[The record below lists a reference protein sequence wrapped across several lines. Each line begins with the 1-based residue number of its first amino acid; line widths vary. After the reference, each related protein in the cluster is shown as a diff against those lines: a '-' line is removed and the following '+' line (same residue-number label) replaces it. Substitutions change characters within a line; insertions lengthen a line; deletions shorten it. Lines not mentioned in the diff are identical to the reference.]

1 MAESGLKEA
10 IEGLEKLKFAMILNI
25 VLIVFIVV
33 AFIVAIFA
41 TVSARSPIPL
51 AVAVLLLASFA
62 YPLWLMARAYGMFHK
77 VFSWR
82 NSYRR
87 AQLLSMV
94 MAGLFVI
101 LPVVILVWVAS
112 GWDPSPNPLT
122 RVLGYFVGL
131 AVAAVYA
138 KAHMDLA
145 EDTSTVYFVYFAV
158 AEILTALF
166 SFIPEL
172 SLVIWLIGLVL
183 FFVAVREAREE
194 LLNRML
200 AGK

>member
-33 AFIVAIFA
+33 AFIVAIFVA
-41 TVSARSPIPL
+41 ASARSPIPL
-51 AVAVLLLASFA
+51 AVAALLLVSFA
-62 YPLWLMARAYGMFHK
+62 YPLWLAAVAYGKFHK
-77 VFSWR
+77 AFPWR
-82 NSYRR
+82 NSYRW

-94 MAGLFVI
+94 GAGLIVI
-101 LPVVILVWVAS
+101 SPVVASVWVAS
-112 GWDPSPNPLT
+112 GWDPPNLLM

-131 AVAAVYA
+131 GIAAVYA
-138 KAHMDLA
+138 KAYMDLA
-145 EDTSTVYFVYFAV
+145 EDTSTVYFKYLAV
-158 AEILTALF
+158 AEVLSALF
-166 SFIPEL
+166 SFIEAL
-172 SLVIWLIGLVL
+172 SLVIGLIGLVL

>member
-1 MAESGLKEA
+1 M
-10 IEGLEKLKFAMILNI
+10 I
-25 VLIVFIVV
+25 VLAVFLVV
-33 AFIVAIFA
+33 AFIVAIFVA
-41 TVSARSPIPL
+41 ASTRSAIPL
-51 AVAVLLLASFA
+51 AVAFLFLASFA
-62 YPLWLMARAYGMFHK
+62 YPLWLMARAYGIFHK

-94 MAGLFVI
+94 MAGLSVI
-101 LPVVILVWVAS
+101 LLVVILIWVAS
-112 GWDPSPNPLT
+112 GWDPSPNPSM

-145 EDTSTVYFVYFAV
+145 EDTSTIYFVYFAV
-158 AEILTALF
+158 AEILSALF

-172 SLVIWLIGLVL
+172 SLVIGLIGLVL

>member
-1 MAESGLKEA
+1 MADSGLKEA
-10 IEGLEKLKFAMILNI
+10 IEGLEMLKFAMILNI

-33 AFIVAIFA
+33 AFIVAIFVA
-41 TVSARSPIPL
+41 AFAQSPIPL

-62 YPLWLMARAYGMFHK
+62 YPLWFAAMAYGKFHK
-77 VFSWR
+77 AFPWR
-82 NSYRR
+82 NSYRQ

-94 MAGLFVI
+94 MAGLSVI
-101 LPVVILVWVAS
+101 LPVVILVWVES
-112 GWDPSPNPLT
+112 GWDPPNLLM
-122 RVLGYFVGL
+122 RVLGYFVEL

-138 KAHMDLA
+138 KAHIDLA
-145 EDTSTVYFVYFAV
+145 EDTSTIYFMYFAV
-158 AEILTALF
+158 VEILAALF

-172 SLVIWLIGLVL
+172 SLVIGLIGLVL

>member
-1 MAESGLKEA
+1 MADSGLKEA
-10 IEGLEKLKFAMILNI
+10 IEGLEMLKFAMILNI

-33 AFIVAIFA
+33 AFIVAIFVA
-41 TVSARSPIPL
+41 AFARSPIPL

-62 YPLWLMARAYGMFHK
+62 YPLWFAAVAYGKFHK
-77 VFSWR
+77 AFPWR
-82 NSYRR
+82 DSYRR

-94 MAGLFVI
+94 MAGLSVI

-112 GWDPSPNPLT
+112 GWDPPNLLM

-158 AEILTALF
+158 AEILSALF

-172 SLVIWLIGLVL
+172 SLVIGLIGLVL

-194 LLNRML
+194 LLSRML

>member
-1 MAESGLKEA
+1 MADSGLKEA
-10 IEGLEKLKFAMILNI
+10 IEGLEMLKFAMILNI

-33 AFIVAIFA
+33 AIIVAIFVA
-41 TVSARSPIPL
+41 AFARSPIPL

-62 YPLWLMARAYGMFHK
+62 YPLWFAAVAYGKFHK
-77 VFSWR
+77 AFPWR
-82 NSYRR
+82 DSYRW

-94 MAGLFVI
+94 GAGLIVI
-101 LPVVILVWVAS
+101 SPVVFSVWVAA
-112 GWDPSPNPLT
+112 GWELSLDPLM
-122 RVLGYFVGL
+122 RVLGYFVGV

-145 EDTSTVYFVYFAV
+145 EDTSTIYFMYFAV
-158 AEILTALF
+158 AEILSALF
-166 SFIPEL
+166 SFIQEL
-172 SLVIWLIGLVL
+172 SLVIGLIGLVL
-183 FFVAVREAREE
+183 FFVAVREARKE

>member
-1 MAESGLKEA
+1 MADSGLKEA
-10 IEGLEKLKFAMILNI
+10 IEGLEMLKFAMILNI

-33 AFIVAIFA
+33 AFIVAIFVA
-41 TVSARSPIPL
+41 AFARSPIPL

-62 YPLWLMARAYGMFHK
+62 YPLWFAAVAYGKFHK
-77 VFSWR
+77 AFPWR
-82 NSYRR
+82 DSYRR

-94 MAGLFVI
+94 MAGLSVI

-112 GWDPSPNPLT
+112 GWDPPNLLM

-158 AEILTALF
+158 AEILSALF

-172 SLVIWLIGLVL
+172 SLVIGLIGLVL

-200 AGK
+200 ADK

>member
-1 MAESGLKEA
+1 VADSGLKEA
-10 IEGLEKLKFAMILNI
+10 IEGLEMLKFAMILNI

-33 AFIVAIFA
+33 AFIVAIFVA
-41 TVSARSPIPL
+41 AFAQSPIPL

-62 YPLWLMARAYGMFHK
+62 YPLWFAAMAYGKFHK
-77 VFSWR
+77 AFPWR
-82 NSYRR
+82 NSYRQ

-94 MAGLFVI
+94 MAGLSVI
-101 LPVVILVWVAS
+101 LPVVILVWVES
-112 GWDPSPNPLT
+112 GWDPPNLLM

-138 KAHMDLA
+138 KADIDLA
-145 EDTSTVYFVYFAV
+145 EDTSTIYFMYFAV
-158 AEILTALF
+158 AEILAALF

-172 SLVIWLIGLVL
+172 SLVIGLIGLVL
-183 FFVAVREAREE
+183 FFIAVREAREE

>member
-1 MAESGLKEA
+1 MADSGQKEA
-10 IEGLEKLKFAMILNI
+10 IEGLEMLKFAMILNI

-33 AFIVAIFA
+33 AFIVAIFVA
-41 TVSARSPIPL
+41 AFARSPIPL

-62 YPLWLMARAYGMFHK
+62 YPLWFAAVAYGKFHK
-77 VFSWR
+77 AFPWR
-82 NSYRR
+82 DSYRR

-94 MAGLFVI
+94 MAGLSVI

-112 GWDPSPNPLT
+112 GWDPPNLLM

-158 AEILTALF
+158 AEILSALF

-172 SLVIWLIGLVL
+172 SLVIGLIGLVL

>member
-1 MAESGLKEA
+1 MADSGLKEA
-10 IEGLEKLKFAMILNI
+10 IEGLEMLKFAMILNI

-33 AFIVAIFA
+33 AFIVAIFVA
-41 TVSARSPIPL
+41 AFARSPIPL

-62 YPLWLMARAYGMFHK
+62 YPLWFAAVAYGKFHK
-77 VFSWR
+77 AFPWR
-82 NSYRR
+82 DSYRR

-94 MAGLFVI
+94 MAGLSVI

-112 GWDPSPNPLT
+112 GWDPPNLLM

-138 KAHMDLA
+138 KAHTDLA

-158 AEILTALF
+158 AEILSALF

-172 SLVIWLIGLVL
+172 SLVIGLIGLVL

-194 LLNRML
+194 LLSRML

>member
-10 IEGLEKLKFAMILNI
+10 IEGLEMLKFAMILNI

-33 AFIVAIFA
+33 AFIVAIFVA
-41 TVSARSPIPL
+41 AFAQSPIPL

-62 YPLWLMARAYGMFHK
+62 YPLWFAAMAYGKFHK
-77 VFSWR
+77 AFPWR
-82 NSYRR
+82 NSYRQ

-94 MAGLFVI
+94 MAGLSVI
-101 LPVVILVWVAS
+101 LPVVILVWVES
-112 GWDPSPNPLT
+112 GWDPPNLLM

-138 KAHMDLA
+138 KAHIDLA
-145 EDTSTVYFVYFAV
+145 EDTSTIYFMYFAV
-158 AEILTALF
+158 AEILAALF
-166 SFIPEL
+166 SFVPEL
-172 SLVIWLIGLVL
+172 SLVIGLIGLVL
-183 FFVAVREAREE
+183 FFVAVREARKE

>member
-10 IEGLEKLKFAMILNI
+10 IEGLEKLKFAV
-25 VLIVFIVV
+25 VLMLVLMVFIVV
-33 AFIVAIFA
+33 AIIVATFVA
-41 TVSARSPIPL
+41 ASTRSAIPL
-51 AVAVLLLASFA
+51 AVAFLLMASFA
-62 YPLWLMARAYGMFHK
+62 YPLWLMARAYGIFHK

-82 NSYRR
+82 DSYRW

-94 MAGLFVI
+94 EAGLI
-101 LPVVILVWVAS
+101 LISSVVVSVWVAT
-112 GWDPSPNPLT
+112 GWDPSPNPLM

-131 AVAAVYA
+131 AIAAVYA
-138 KAHMDLA
+138 RAHMDLA
-145 EDTSTVYFVYFAV
+145 EDTSTIYFKYMAV
-158 AEILTALF
+158 AEILSALF
-166 SFIPEL
+166 SFIQEL
-172 SLVIWLIGLVL
+172 SLVIGLIGLVL

>member
-1 MAESGLKEA
+1 MADSGLKEA
-10 IEGLEKLKFAMILNI
+10 IEGLEMLKFAMILNI

-33 AFIVAIFA
+33 AFIVAIFVA
-41 TVSARSPIPL
+41 AFARSPIPL

-62 YPLWLMARAYGMFHK
+62 YPLWFAAVAYGKFHK
-77 VFSWR
+77 AFPWR
-82 NSYRR
+82 DSYRR

-94 MAGLFVI
+94 MAGLSVI

-112 GWDPSPNPLT
+112 GWDPPNLLM

-158 AEILTALF
+158 AEILSALF

-172 SLVIWLIGLVL
+172 SLVIGLIGLVL

>member
-25 VLIVFIVV
+25 VLAVFIVV
-33 AFIVAIFA
+33 AFIVAIFV
-41 TVSARSPIPL
+41 TVSTRSPIPF
-51 AVAVLLLASFA
+51 AVVVLLLASFA

-94 MAGLFVI
+94 MAGLIVI
-101 LPVVILVWVAS
+101 SSVVVSVWVATES
-112 GWDPSPNPLT
+112 VPPPNPLM

-145 EDTSTVYFVYFAV
+145 EDTSTIYFKYLAV
-158 AEILTALF
+158 AEILSALF

-172 SLVIWLIGLVL
+172 SLVIGLIGLVL

>member
-1 MAESGLKEA
+1 MADSGLKEA
-10 IEGLEKLKFAMILNI
+10 IEGLEMLKFAMILNI

-33 AFIVAIFA
+33 AFIVAIFVA
-41 TVSARSPIPL
+41 AFARSPIPL

-62 YPLWLMARAYGMFHK
+62 YPLWFAAVAYGKFHK
-77 VFSWR
+77 AFPWR
-82 NSYRR
+82 DSYRR

-101 LPVVILVWVAS
+101 SPVVILVWVAS
-112 GWDPSPNPLT
+112 GWDPPNLLM

-138 KAHMDLA
+138 KAHTDLA
-145 EDTSTVYFVYFAV
+145 EDTSTIYFMYFAV
-158 AEILTALF
+158 AEILSALF

-172 SLVIWLIGLVL
+172 SLVIGLIGLVL

-194 LLNRML
+194 LLSRML